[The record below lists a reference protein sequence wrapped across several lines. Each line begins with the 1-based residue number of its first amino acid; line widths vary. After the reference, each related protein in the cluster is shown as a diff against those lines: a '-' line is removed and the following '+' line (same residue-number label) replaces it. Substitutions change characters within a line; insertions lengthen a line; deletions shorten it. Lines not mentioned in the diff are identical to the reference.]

1 MKRRYGRFGKF
12 TIFVVLIFVCQG
24 PFPIRCVYD
33 GDPNIRGLQYNRT
46 LNDSVEDDLFSEDLR
61 TKLGKDS
68 LSHEKKK
75 ENASNKNK
83 ENHVDPNFNGDR
95 QRNKS
100 GGGHKASEPVTAA
113 ITTKPPKKAPGG
125 STDVTTTKNT
135 KPPNSKKNYPKTTVK
150 PKGPGNKG
158 NRTVTVDVKIKK
170 VELVVIYESLCPYSR
185 RLVYSQLRP
194 TYIQLA
200 SYINLTLL
208 PFGKA
213 RVRTERD
220 GAGHNITRISCQHGE
235 NECVGNRI
243 ETCVLRV
250 VKQTVTA
257 VQIVACMSENSSPH
271 RAGENCATAFGVQWS
286 LIDTCFK
293 EHGEEYELQVAATT
307 WKYKKDVTRVPLV
320 VMDGDQGNYV
330 NYHAQNDMIV
340 IVCNE
345 ISALGNKE
353 PKVCRHERR
362 RRRRRKR

>member
-12 TIFVVLIFVCQG
+12 TIFVALIFVCQG

-46 LNDSVEDDLFSEDLR
+46 LNDSVEDDWFSKNLR
-61 TKLGKDS
+61 NKLGKNS
-68 LSHEKKK
+68 LSHEKKN

-83 ENHVDPNFNGDR
+83 E
-95 QRNKS
+95 
-100 GGGHKASEPVTAA
+100 HKASEPVTAA
-113 ITTKPPKKAPGG
+113 ITTKPPRKAPGE

-135 KPPNSKKNYPKTTVK
+135 KPPDPKKDYTKTTVK
-150 PKGPGNKG
+150 PKEPGNKG
-158 NRTVTVDVKIKK
+158 NRTVTVDIKIKK

-194 TYIQLA
+194 TYTQLA
-200 SYINLTLL
+200 PYINLTLL

-213 RVRTERD
+213 HVRTVPD
-220 GAGHNITRISCQHGE
+220 GAGRNITKISCQHGE
-235 NECVGNRI
+235 SECVGNKI

-257 VQIVACMSENSSPH
+257 VKIVACMSENSSPH

-293 EHGEEYELQVAATT
+293 EHGEEYVLQVAATT
-307 WKYKKDVTRVPLV
+307 WKFKSDVTRVPIV
-320 VMDGDQGNYV
+320 VMNGKQGNYV
-330 NYHAQNDMIV
+330 DYHAQHDMIV

-345 ISALGNKE
+345 IRALGNEE
-353 PKVCRHERR
+353 PKVCQDERR
-362 RRRRRKR
+362 QRRRRKR